1 MVGGAS
7 TFQQCVNAGLCDEMQ
22 IGIMPV
28 LLGNDLRLFE
38 NIDTDHIQLQKLKI
52 LESDSGRTDILFR
65 VNFVK

>member
-1 MVGGAS
+1 MGGAS
-7 TFQQCVNAGLCDEMQ
+7 TFQLCLNARLCDEMQ

-28 LLGNDLRLFE
+28 LLGKGLRLLE
-38 NIDTDHIQLQKLKI
+38 NIDTKHIELQKLRI